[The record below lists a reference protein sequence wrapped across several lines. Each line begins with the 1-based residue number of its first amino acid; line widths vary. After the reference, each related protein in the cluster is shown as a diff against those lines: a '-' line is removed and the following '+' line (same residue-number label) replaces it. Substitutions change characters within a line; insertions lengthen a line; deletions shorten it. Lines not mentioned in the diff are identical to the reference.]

1 MLPKWAWGLI
11 ILVAFPF
18 GVIAW
23 LVMGR
28 SRPGADP
35 PGDDS
40 IVAWRVDTSGA
51 TDRPAA
57 RSGVRPAGPPLI
69 VATGLSKRYGTAIAL
84 DRVDLQITRGST
96 YGLIG
101 PNGAGKTTIISVLAG
116 LRRPTAGTVTL
127 AVDRRKI
134 ALLVDTPR
142 FEPWL
147 TAAEVVDLARH
158 LVAPGLPRSRV
169 EQALAEVDLREA
181 RGPVGGFSR
190 GMLQRLGLAACLVGD
205 PALLILDEP
214 CSALDPAGR
223 REVLDLIGRLARTA
237 TVVLSTHSLADVQQV
252 CDTVAVVDRGR
263 IRFEARFIANASLL
277 GRLAALVVGSD
288 ALGFDARS
296 ESAAFFRTR
305 VDRARELLLPRYVV
319 TTLTATLALIAG
331 TVTAWTL
338 TAVLIGPP
346 PLLPVAVGTVY
357 GVIHLAFAVA
367 MLAAACGLTTN
378 AASAVLLTFGVLA
391 LIPTLGIVPSVKPWL
406 PSELVAAVV
415 FLLDGTPSRD
425 FGRAAAAATLATVGL
440 LALAVRL
447 HERREL

>member
-1 MLPKWAWGLI
+1 MPTPVIVLAGLAASVVAVTLIDLTRHDVRVLPKWAWGLI

-18 GVIAW
+18 GVLAY

-28 SRPGADP
+28 SRPGDDP

-40 IVAWRVDTSGA
+40 IVAWRVDMSGA
-51 TDRPAA
+51 TTRPAA
-57 RSGVRPAGPPLI
+57 RPGVRPAGPPLI
-69 VATGLSKRYGTAIAL
+69 VATGLSKWYGTAIAL
-84 DRVDLQITRGST
+84 DRVDMQIPRGST

-134 ALLVDTPR
+134 AVLVDTPQ

-158 LVAPGLPRSRV
+158 LTAPTLPRTRV
-169 EQALAEVDLREA
+169 EQALAEVDLGEA

-237 TVVLSTHSLADVQQV
+237 TVVLSTHILADVQQV
-252 CDTVAVVDRGR
+252 CDTVAVVNRGR
-263 IRFEARFIANASLL
+263 IRFEGAITNLLARSASVFALQVRPPATGL
-277 GRLAALVVGSD
+277 VDALRDRPWVTEVVEPAPGRIRLVVGD
-288 ALGFDARS
+288 TARA
-296 ESAAFFRTR
+296 E
-305 VDRARELLLPRYVV
+305 RALPR
-319 TTLTATLALIAG
+319 LIADHRERLIAL
-331 TVTAWTL
+331 TPMTDLETAFLDL
-338 TAVLIGPP
+338 T
-346 PLLPVAVGTVY
+346 
-357 GVIHLAFAVA
+357 
-367 MLAAACGLTTN
+367 
-378 AASAVLLTFGVLA
+378 S
-391 LIPTLGIVPSVKPWL
+391 
-406 PSELVAAVV
+406 
-415 FLLDGTPSRD
+415 
-425 FGRAAAAATLATVGL
+425 
-440 LALAVRL
+440 
-447 HERREL
+447 

>member
-1 MLPKWAWGLI
+1 MPIPVIVLAVLAVSVVAAAMIDLTRHDARVLPKWAWGLI

-18 GVIAW
+18 GVLAW

-28 SRPGADP
+28 SRPGDDP

-40 IVAWRVDTSGA
+40 IVGWRVDTSGA
-51 TDRPAA
+51 TDRLAV

-69 VATGLSKRYGTAIAL
+69 AATGLSKRYGTALAL
-84 DRVDLQITRGST
+84 DGVDLQIKRGST

-101 PNGAGKTTIISVLAG
+101 PNGAGKTTILAVLAG
-116 LRRPTAGTVTL
+116 LRRPTSGTVTL

-134 ALLVDTPR
+134 AVLVDTPR

-158 LVAPGLPRSRV
+158 LVAPGLPRTRV
-169 EQALAEVDLREA
+169 EQALAEVDLGEA

-263 IRFEARFIANASLL
+263 IRFEGAITDLLARSASVFALQVRPPATGL
-277 GRLAALVVGSD
+277 VDALRDRPWVTEAVEPIPGRIRLVVGD
-288 ALGFDARS
+288 TARA
-296 ESAAFFRTR
+296 EHEITR
-305 VDRARELLLPRYVV
+305 
-319 TTLTATLALIAG
+319 LIA
-331 TVTAWTL
+331 
-338 TAVLIGPP
+338 
-346 PLLPVAVGTVY
+346 
-357 GVIHLAFAVA
+357 
-367 MLAAACGLTTN
+367 
-378 AASAVLLTFGVLA
+378 
-391 LIPTLGIVPSVKPWL
+391 
-406 PSELVAAVV
+406 
-415 FLLDGTPSRD
+415 D
-425 FGRAAAAATLATVGL
+425 
-440 LALAVRL
+440 
-447 HERREL
+447 RRERLIALTPTTDLETAFLEMTS